1 MSLSSNKA
9 CGPSSISTS
18 LLKTLKGVLSIPLQL
33 LFNCSF
39 STGLVPDQFKVA
51 RVVPIHKKGSS
62 FLVSNY
68 RPISLLSIFNK
79 VIEKL
84 MYNRIISYLEKF
96 SILHN
101 KQFGFRSKQLTTH
114 ALLLL
119 TNEIQRSINNGTY
132 SCGIFFDL
140 CKAFD
145 TVDHIII
152 LHKLEYYGIGGVA
165 NDWFASYL
173 SSRRQFVSFFGTY
186 SDYQTVTCGVPQ
198 GSVLGPLTEM
208 ICLNAPIS

>member
-51 RVVPIHKKGSS
+51 RVVPIYKKGSS

-68 RPISLLSIFNK
+68 RPISLPSIFNK

-101 KQFGFRSKQLTTH
+101 NQFGFR
-114 ALLLL
+114 
-119 TNEIQRSINNGTY
+119 
-132 SCGIFFDL
+132 
-140 CKAFD
+140 
-145 TVDHIII
+145 
-152 LHKLEYYGIGGVA
+152 
-165 NDWFASYL
+165 
-173 SSRRQFVSFFGTY
+173 
-186 SDYQTVTCGVPQ
+186 
-198 GSVLGPLTEM
+198 
-208 ICLNAPIS
+208 

>member
-79 VIEKL
+79 VLEKL
-84 MYNRIISYLEKF
+84 MYNRIISYLAKF
-96 SILHN
+96 SVVHN
-101 KQFGFRSKQLTTH
+101 NQFGFRSKNSTTH

-119 TNEIQRSINNGTY
+119 TDKIQRPIDNGTHSTACADVNSVDEFHTLRRRVVRRVY
-132 SCGIFFDL
+132 TIFLRARSKKMRDSC
-140 CKAFD
+140 AF
-145 TVDHIII
+145 VIQFSKFPLYFIVVGNKG
-152 LHKLEYYGIGGVA
+152 LLGLKK
-165 NDWFASYL
+165 
-173 SSRRQFVSFFGTY
+173 RRVENGKFT
-186 SDYQTVTCGVPQ
+186 
-198 GSVLGPLTEM
+198 
-208 ICLNAPIS
+208 